1 MNRFLGAAM
10 SGVLLLSACKTQEL
24 PLTPAQRT
32 EKAYAHTELITA
44 EFIRPHIYTLAD
56 DSMQGRDTA
65 SPEELIAG
73 NYLADF
79 HRALGLLPA
88 GDDSTYFQ
96 TVPFTGSVTR
106 GYTFTFATP
115 SGTKTLSVDSNNAD
129 PILIITGAPGLHEGD
144 IVFGGLGIQDTTLG
158 IRHLDGVEV
167 RGNYVLIYNDI
178 PSTVTG
184 WTPNRRFR
192 ELVLTRGAK
201 GVITIS
207 SDSATDFA
215 LDVDLMRGGFGEP
228 ASLRLPSATAQPRLQ
243 LQYFTIQPDLA
254 SVILGGGLSEQGV
267 RDLEASL
274 SANPRNFSP
283 RAVSARLSVN
293 AITNDEPFPG
303 RNVAALLPG
312 SDPELAHEVV
322 VLVAHYDHVGVGAAD
337 ATGDRIYNGADDNGS
352 GTVGLMALANAL
364 NEAKKAGVGPR
375 RSVLFLHVTGEEKGL
390 LGSRY
395 YSDNPTIPMANTIAN
410 INVDM
415 IGRIEAK
422 RYESGDT
429 NYVYLI
435 GASLISSK
443 VDSLVRAANAKT
455 VNIFLDPG
463 LNDLNDPQQIYRRSD
478 HWNFGR
484 LGVPFAFF
492 FSGLHDDYHLPSDSP
507 DKITYEAMADR
518 LKVIYGATIELANDT
533 ERPLVDNEAFIQRT
547 QASPR

>member
-1 MNRFLGAAM
+1 
-10 SGVLLLSACKTQEL
+10 
-24 PLTPAQRT
+24 
-32 EKAYAHTELITA
+32 
-44 EFIRPHIYTLAD
+44 
-56 DSMQGRDTA
+56 
-65 SPEELIAG
+65 
-73 NYLADF
+73 
-79 HRALGLLPA
+79 
-88 GDDSTYFQ
+88 
-96 TVPFTGSVTR
+96 
-106 GYTFTFATP
+106 
-115 SGTKTLSVDSNNAD
+115 
-129 PILIITGAPGLHEGD
+129 
-144 IVFGGLGIQDTTLG
+144 
-158 IRHLDGVEV
+158 
-167 RGNYVLIYNDI
+167 
-178 PSTVTG
+178 
-184 WTPNRRFR
+184 
-192 ELVLTRGAK
+192 
-201 GVITIS
+201 
-207 SDSATDFA
+207 
-215 LDVDLMRGGFGEP
+215 MRGGFGEP
-228 ASLRLPSATAQPRLQ
+228 ASLRLPSANAQPRLQ
-243 LQYFTIQPDLA
+243 LQYFTIQPDMA
-254 SVILGGGLSEQGV
+254 SAILGGGLTEQGV

-533 ERPLVDNEAFIQRT
+533 ERPVVDNEAFIQRT

>member
-1 MNRFLGAAM
+1 MTR
-10 SGVLLLSACKTQEL
+10 LLLAASAGLLLLNACKTQEL

-32 EKAYAHTELITA
+32 DKGYTFTSAITP

-56 DSMQGRDTA
+56 DSMQGRDTS
-65 SPEELIAG
+65 SPEELIAAR
-73 NYLADF
+73 YLADF
-79 HRALGLLPA
+79 HKGLGLLPA

-96 TVPFTGSVTR
+96 TVPFVGSVTR
-106 GYTFTFATP
+106 GYTFTFTTT
-115 SGTKTLSVDSNNAD
+115 SGTNTLTANADHSD
-129 PILIITGAPGLHEGD
+129 PILVISGARGPQEGA

-158 IRHLDGVEV
+158 IRHLDGVDV
-167 RGNYVLIYNDI
+167 RGNYVLIFNDI
-178 PSTVTG
+178 PSSATG
-184 WTPNRRFR
+184 WTPNRRYR
-192 ELVLTRGAK
+192 DLVLNRGAK
-201 GVITIS
+201 GIITIS
-207 SDSATDFA
+207 SDSAADFA

-228 ASLRLPSATAQPRLQ
+228 SGLRLPAANAQPRLQ
-243 LQYFTIQPDLA
+243 LQYYTIQPDLA
-254 SVILGGGLSEQGV
+254 SAILGGGLNEQGV

-274 SANPRNFSP
+274 AANPRNFTP
-283 RAVSARLSVN
+283 RAVSASLSVN
-293 AITNDEPFPG
+293 GVTGDESFPG

-312 SDPELAHEVV
+312 SDPELTHEVI
-322 VLVAHYDHVGVGAAD
+322 VLMAHYDHVGVGAAD
-337 ATGDRIYNGADDNGS
+337 ESGDRIYNGADDNGS
-352 GTVGLMALANAL
+352 GTVGLMAIANAL
-364 NEAKKAGVGPR
+364 TEAKKAGAGPR

-395 YSDNPTIPMANTIAN
+395 YSDNPTVPIAN
-410 INVDM
+410 VAAALNIDM

-492 FSGLHDDYHLPSDSP
+492 FTGIHDDYHQPSDSP
-507 DKITYEAMADR
+507 DKITYEAMANR
-518 LKVIYGATIELANDT
+518 LKMIYGATIELANDT
-533 ERPLVDNEAFIQRT
+533 ERPVVDNEAFIQRT
-547 QASPR
+547 RAGN

>member
-1 MNRFLGAAM
+1 MNRILGAAM

-32 EKAYAHTELITA
+32 EKGYAFTKSITP

-56 DSMQGRDTA
+56 DSMLGRDTS

-73 NYLADF
+73 RYLADF
-79 HRALGLLPA
+79 HNALGLQPA
-88 GDDSTYFQ
+88 GDNSTYFQ
-96 TVPFTGSVTR
+96 TVPFIGSVTR
-106 GYTFTFATP
+106 GYTFTFTTP
-115 SGTKTLSVDSNNAD
+115 TGTQTLNVSADKAD
-129 PILIITGAPGLHEGD
+129 PILVISGSRGLQEGA
-144 IVFGGLGIQDTTLG
+144 IVFAGLGIQDTTLG
-158 IRHLDGVEV
+158 IRHLDGVDV
-167 RGNYVLIYNDI
+167 RGNFVLIYNDI
-178 PSTVTG
+178 PSSVTG

-192 ELVLTRGAK
+192 DLVLTRGAK

-215 LDVDLMRGGFGEP
+215 LDVDLMRGNFGEP
-228 ASLRLPSATAQPRLQ
+228 AGLRLPAANAQPRLQ
-243 LQYFTIQPDLA
+243 LQYYTIQPSLA
-254 SVILGGGLSEQGV
+254 SSILGGGLTEQGV

-274 SANPRNFSP
+274 AANPRSFSP
-283 RAVSARLSVN
+283 RAVSASLSVN
-293 AITNDEPFPG
+293 GVTGDESFPG

-312 SDPELAHEVV
+312 SDPELAHEVI
-322 VLVAHYDHVGVGAAD
+322 VLMAHYDHVGVGAPD
-337 ATGDRIYNGADDNGS
+337 ASGDRIYNGADDNAS
-352 GTVGLMALANAL
+352 GTVGLLAIANAL

-375 RSVLFLHVTGEEKGL
+375 RSILFLHVTGEEKGL

-395 YSDNPTIPMANTIAN
+395 YSDNPTVPIAN
-410 INVDM
+410 VAAALNVDM

-443 VDSLVRAANAKT
+443 VDSLVRAANDKT
-455 VNIFLDPG
+455 TKIFLDPG

-484 LGVPFAFF
+484 LGIPFAFF
-492 FSGLHDDYHLPSDSP
+492 FTGIHDDYHLPGDSP

-518 LKVIYGATIELANDT
+518 LKMIYGTTIELANDT
-533 ERPLVDNEAFIQRT
+533 ERPVVDNEAFIQRT
-547 QASPR
+547 RASQ

>member
-1 MNRFLGAAM
+1 MTRILLAA
-10 SGVLLLSACKTQEL
+10 SAGLLLFSACKTQEL

-79 HRALGLLPA
+79 HRSLGLLPA

-96 TVPFTGSVTR
+96 SVPFTGSVTR
-106 GYTFTFATP
+106 GYTFTFTTP
-115 SGTKTLSVDSNNAD
+115 SGTKTLSADADNAD
-129 PILIITGAPGLHEGD
+129 PILITAGSPGLQEGA

-178 PSTVTG
+178 PSSATG
-184 WTPNRRFR
+184 WTPNRRYR
-192 ELVLTRGAK
+192 DLVLNRGAK
-201 GVITIS
+201 GIITIS
-207 SDSATDFA
+207 SDSAADFA

-228 ASLRLPSATAQPRLQ
+228 SGLRLPSANAQPRLQ
-243 LQYFTIQPDLA
+243 LQYYTILPDLA
-254 SVILGGGLSEQGV
+254 SAILGGGLTEQGV

-274 SANPRNFSP
+274 AANPRSFSP
-283 RAVSARLSVN
+283 RAITASLSVN
-293 AITNDEPFPG
+293 GATGDESFPG

-312 SDPELAHEVV
+312 SDPELAHEVI
-322 VLVAHYDHVGVGAAD
+322 VLMAHYDHVGVGAAD
-337 ATGDRIYNGADDNGS
+337 ESGDRIYNGADDNGS

-375 RSVLFLHVTGEEKGL
+375 RSILFLHVTGEEKGL

-395 YSDNPTIPMANTIAN
+395 YSDNPTIPIANTIAN

-415 IGRIEAK
+415 IGRIESK

-443 VDSLVRAANAKT
+443 VDSLVRAANDKT
-455 VNIFLDPG
+455 TKIFLDPG

-492 FSGLHDDYHLPSDSP
+492 FSGIHDDYHRPSDSP

-518 LKVIYGATIELANDT
+518 LKMIYGATIELANDT
-533 ERPLVDNEAFIQRT
+533 ERPVVDNEAFIQRT

>member
-32 EKAYAHTELITA
+32 EKGYAFTSAITP

-56 DSMQGRDTA
+56 DSMQGRDTS

-73 NYLADF
+73 RYLADF
-79 HRALGLLPA
+79 HQGLGLLPA

-106 GYTFTFATP
+106 SYTFTFTTP
-115 SGTKTLSVDSNNAD
+115 NGTKTLSADAAKAD
-129 PILIITGAPGLHEGD
+129 PILVISGARGAHEGA
-144 IVFGGLGIQDTTLG
+144 IVFGGSGIQDTTLG

-178 PSTVTG
+178 PSSATG

-192 ELVLTRGAK
+192 ELVLNRGAK
-201 GVITIS
+201 GIITIS
-207 SDSATDFA
+207 SDSAADFA

-228 ASLRLPSATAQPRLQ
+228 SSLRLPSANAQPRLQ
-243 LQYFTIQPDLA
+243 LQYYTILPDLA
-254 SVILGGGLSEQGV
+254 SAILGGGLTEQGV
-267 RDLEASL
+267 RDLGASL
-274 SANPRNFSP
+274 AANPRSFSP
-283 RAVSARLSVN
+283 RAVTASLSVN
-293 AITNDEPFPG
+293 GVTGDETFPG

-312 SDPELAHEVV
+312 SDPELAHEVI
-322 VLVAHYDHVGVGAAD
+322 VLMAHYDHVGVGAAD
-337 ATGDRIYNGADDNGS
+337 ESGDRIYNGADDNGS
-352 GTVGLMALANAL
+352 GTVGLMAIANAL
-364 NEAKKAGVGPR
+364 TQAKKASAGPR

-395 YSDNPTIPMANTIAN
+395 YSDNPTVPIAN
-410 INVDM
+410 VAAALNIDM
-415 IGRIEAK
+415 IGRIEEK

-443 VDSLVRAANAKT
+443 VDSLVRAANDKT
-455 VNIFLDPG
+455 TKIFLDPG

-492 FSGLHDDYHLPSDSP
+492 FTGIHADYHQPGDSP

-518 LKVIYGATIELANDT
+518 LKMIYGATIELANDT
-533 ERPLVDNEAFIQRT
+533 ERPVVDNEAFIQRT
-547 QASPR
+547 RSTN